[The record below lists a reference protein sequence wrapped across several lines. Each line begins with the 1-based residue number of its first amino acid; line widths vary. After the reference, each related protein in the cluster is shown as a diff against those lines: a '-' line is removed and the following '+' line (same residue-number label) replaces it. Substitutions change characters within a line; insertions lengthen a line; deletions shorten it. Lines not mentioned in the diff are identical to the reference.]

1 MPSRSPALRLLAL
14 LLLPL
19 LALAHAAPTARADDT
34 PEQQLFEARHL
45 LRVRHEPDAALEIF
59 DGLLAREDLAPRA
72 RAEALWGAAECHA
85 ARGRWDRA
93 LSAWNTLQQDA
104 SLPAELR
111 ARAEQALQEHASK
124 VAPGTA
130 PGVESREAQEQAE
143 RAAQRRQQ
151 VAQALDRA
159 RAALARRQFDD
170 ARREVALA
178 LAQDPESSEAL
189 LVLGLVESE
198 QPDRGAMLRTLL
210 QFYETVRSESFQRLR
225 ARLRQAEEAAQRR
238 RNAGDLPGADLVLR
252 EAIALVDRSEF
263 SAQLEAER
271 WNLLFWLR
279 QVAAEARAQQLE
291 LAPEPVRPS
300 GPPADAGLRGR
311 FFALLGETFGERAE
325 GGGDPLR
332 FHEFAPQPA
341 AGAPTQRSLG
351 PNAFASARIAVEQ
364 GPTDLT
370 RARFAERYVRS
381 TLATDWAPASEAR
394 TRPAAAARTPGR
406 GGLGRSAPPR
416 ILERLEDVLLVQH
429 GEAVQREVEALRQSF
444 APQPP
449 PLQVAVAI
457 YAAAAGGTVRLAT
470 ALRLPS
476 PPARTD
482 ALDGVVAGRL
492 LEECRADLEG
502 LPGLALLGTAQLRLD
517 GEVGARLEVTER
529 TEAHPLHASTGEP
542 RLSIAGL
549 DMARYGLW
557 LDLYAEDLP
566 GARGPVRS
574 AAVSVLAR
582 ARQALPSVVVRKD
595 GPTGPWQRLPKF
607 TQAQVEADQRLA
619 HADTLVL
626 FGLPNPFV
634 DSAASA
640 PDLVLLVGVRPA
652 GREGRPAPVP
662 DVPPWQAGGR
672 DELQEHPL
680 GPLGNEVQDDL
691 VLDGWPSEQA
701 AGSPPPEALA
711 REARDMALATLL
723 ATRAR
728 LLAGSE
734 ANPVRVREGRAA
746 ARLPASD
753 HLRLAAA
760 AAWLEAQAG
769 TLLEVETRAYDV
781 PRAAAEAVLA
791 REGLTA
797 LPGGE
802 AWLMLPAMLAAA
814 DAELAA
820 AADAASLFTLRSTQ
834 VARATQQVVARQLAS
849 RGITRQ
855 VRVLRGREGEAQRV
869 LAVPGLAEEGLVV
882 QVRPAPDEEGRRVTV
897 VRVRAARLR
906 AVESVPV
913 GGLEPQG
920 VSVDVPRWHPLRER
934 ASAAPLADGEP
945 LWLRLEHPSDATRV
959 LLVRVVT
966 RRAG

>member
-1 MPSRSPALRLLAL
+1 MPPRTPALRLLAL

-19 LALAHAAPTARADDT
+19 LALAGPAQAEDT

-45 LRVRHEPDAALEIF
+45 LRVRHEPDAALELF
-59 DGLLAREDLAPRA
+59 DALLAREDLAPRA

-85 ARGRWDRA
+85 ARGRWERA

-124 VAPGTA
+124 VAPGSV
-130 PGVESREAQEQAE
+130 PGGESREAQEQAE
-143 RAAQRRQQ
+143 RAARRRQQ

-178 LAQDPESSEAL
+178 LAQDPESTEAL
-189 LVLGLVESE
+189 HVLGLVESE

-210 QFYETVRSESFQRLR
+210 KFYETVRSESFQRLR

-238 RNAGDLPGADLVLR
+238 RNAGDLAGADLVLR

-263 SAQLEAER
+263 ATQLEAER

-279 QVAAEARAQQLE
+279 QVAAEARAVQLE

-311 FFALLGETFGERAE
+311 FFALLGETFGERA
-325 GGGDPLR
+325 GDGGDPLR
-332 FHEFAPQPA
+332 FHEFAPQPP
-341 AGAPTQRSLG
+341 AGAPAQRSLG
-351 PNAFASARIAVEQ
+351 PNAFASARIAAEQ
-364 GPTDLT
+364 GPTALT

-381 TLATDWAPASEAR
+381 TLATDWAPAGEAR
-394 TRPAAAARTPGR
+394 ARPAAPGR
-406 GGLGRSAPPR
+406 KPAASAPAR

-429 GEAVQREVEALRQSF
+429 GEPVQREVEALRQAF

-449 PLQVAVAI
+449 PLQVDVAV
-457 YAAAAGGTVRLAT
+457 YAAGAGGSVRLAT

-476 PPARTD
+476 PPARED
-482 ALDGVVAGRL
+482 ALDGQVAGRL
-492 LEECRADLEG
+492 IEECRSDLEG

-517 GEVGARLEVTER
+517 GEVGARLELTER
-529 TEAHPLHASTGEP
+529 TEAHPLHAAPGEP
-542 RLSIAGL
+542 RLSIPSVDL
-549 DMARYGLW
+549 ARYGLW

-574 AAVSVLAR
+574 AAVSVVAR
-582 ARQALPSVVVRKD
+582 ARQCLPSVVVRKD

-607 TQAQVEADQRLA
+607 AETQAEADRRLP

-662 DVPPWQAGGR
+662 DVPPWQASGR

-680 GPLGNEVQDDL
+680 GPLGSEVQDDL

-711 REARDMALATLL
+711 REAREAALATLL

-728 LLAGSE
+728 LLVAGE
-734 ANPVRVREGRAA
+734 ANPVRVREGRAS
-746 ARLPASD
+746 ARLAAAD

-769 TLLEVETRAYDV
+769 TLLEVEARAYDV
-781 PRAAAEAVLA
+781 PRAAAEALLA

-802 AWLMLPAMLAAA
+802 AWLMLPAMLEAA
-814 DAELAA
+814 DAELARA
-820 AADAASLFTLRSTQ
+820 AEPASLFTLRSTQ

-855 VRVLRGREGEAQRV
+855 VRVLRAREGEAQRV

-882 QVRPAPDEEGRRVTV
+882 QVRPGADEDGRRVTV

-906 AVESVPV
+906 GVEAVPV
-913 GGLEPQG
+913 GGLEAQG
-920 VSVDVPRWHPLRER
+920 VAVDVPRWFPLRER

-945 LWLRLEHPSDATRV
+945 LWLRLEHPSDATRSV
-959 LLVRVVT
+959 LVRVVT
-966 RRAG
+966 RRVG